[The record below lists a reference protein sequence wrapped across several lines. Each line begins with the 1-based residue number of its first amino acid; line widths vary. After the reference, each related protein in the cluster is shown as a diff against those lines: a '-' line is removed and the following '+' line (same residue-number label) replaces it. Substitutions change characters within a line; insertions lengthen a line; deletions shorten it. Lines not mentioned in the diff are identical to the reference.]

1 MEGCGGKC
9 MKFLL
14 IVINLIVALC
24 GLGLIATGLVIKF
37 GVSDWIP
44 IDEVAAL
51 LDSQLLRSA
60 VYIIIAA
67 GGFVFL
73 VSVCGCLG
81 ALCENKCLLVLYFL
95 LLFIVF
101 AAQIAAG
108 IFAALYTRQIT
119 SYLEKEGMEF
129 LRDSYGLK
137 NSTKNELGTNAWDLV
152 QNKLDCCGV
161 TGPGDYAAN
170 NNVNNSVYSYPE
182 SCCVSKPCS
191 PGNVKALGCKSGIE
205 MLISDYGTI
214 IGATAVGVAFFELC
228 CMLLA
233 ICVCR
238 NIGDDS

>member
-14 IVINLIVALC
+14 IVINFIVALS
-24 GLGLIATGLVIKF
+24 GLGLIATGLIIKF
-37 GVSDWIP
+37 GISDWIP
-44 IDEVAAL
+44 IDEIAAL

-60 VYIIIAA
+60 VYMIIAA

-81 ALCENKCLLVLYFL
+81 AMCENKCLLVLYFL

-108 IFAALYTRQIT
+108 IFAALYTRQIE
-119 SYLEKEGMEF
+119 SYLEVEGVDF
-129 LRDSYGLK
+129 LKNSYGLM
-137 NSTKNELGTNAWDLV
+137 NSTKNELGTAAWDLV
-152 QNKLDCCGV
+152 QEKLNCCGV
-161 TGPGDYAAN
+161 NGKGDYLGN
-170 NNVNNSVYSYPE
+170 NNVNNTAGDYPV
-182 SCCVSKPCS
+182 SCCTEIPCKL
-191 PGNVKALGCKSGIE
+191 NAVKTRNCGTALKL
-205 MLISDYGTI
+205 LIADYGTI

-238 NIGDDS
+238 NIGDDL